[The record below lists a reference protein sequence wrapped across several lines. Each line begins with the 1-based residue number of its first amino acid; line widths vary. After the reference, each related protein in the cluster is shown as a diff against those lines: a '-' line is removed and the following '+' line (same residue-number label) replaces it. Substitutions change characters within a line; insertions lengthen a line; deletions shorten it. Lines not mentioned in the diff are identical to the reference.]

1 MARQNIG
8 IGTSANDGT
17 GDTLRIAGEK
27 INENFV
33 ELYQKLGGDSDA
45 LSTGITF
52 TNDAI
57 VFEGSAVDNF
67 ETFLSAINPTADRDI
82 YLPNASGTIL
92 LDSAAQTLTNKT
104 LTSPILTTPQ
114 INDTSADHQYIVA
127 VNELVADRTIT
138 LPLLTG
144 NDTFVFADHTQTLT
158 NKTLT
163 TPTLTSPKIG
173 TSIND
178 TNGAELIKVTATAS
192 AVNEITLANA
202 ATGNKPTITASG
214 NDTNIT
220 VQINS
225 KGTGSVEINKFA
237 ITSSTITVDGAASTS
252 AGYIICNKGTA
263 LAVSL
268 ANGTVVGETK
278 IFTNKGAGTA
288 TITPSNFASGTSF
301 AIAQNEGAQVIWD
314 GTNWFLIG
322 NQSVTTI
329 A

>member
-27 INENFV
+27 INDNFV

-45 LSTGITF
+45 LSTGITL
-52 TNDAI
+52 TNEAI
-57 VFEGSAVDNF
+57 VFEGSSPDNF
-67 ETFLSAINPTADRDI
+67 ETFLSVINPTADRNVYI
-82 YLPNASGTIL
+82 PNASGTFL
-92 LDSAAQTLTNKT
+92 LDSASQTLTNKT
-104 LTSPILTTPQ
+104 LTSPVLTTPQ
-114 INDTSADHQYIVA
+114 INDTSANHQYIVA

-144 NDTFVFADHTQTLT
+144 NDTFVFEGHTQTLT

-163 TPTLTSPKIG
+163 APTLTSPKIG

-220 VQINS
+220 VQING
-225 KGTGSVEINKFA
+225 KGTGSVEINKVA

-252 AGYIICNKGTA
+252 AGYIICNKGSA

-288 TITPSNFASGTSF
+288 TITPASFANGTSF